1 MLLAIYFCDCCPQI
15 TQELKIIALV
25 IGIVGEAV
33 DFCKGTDKDL
43 EKDLLPIALV
53 MLQH

>member
-33 DFCKGTDKDL
+33 DFFKGDKDL
-43 EKDLLPIALV
+43 EKDHLHIALV